1 MKHVHQLIKCLSF
14 AFAILIVIWG
24 GSPHAYGQDGVM
36 MQYFHWYYPGG
47 GGLWDEVAGRA
58 DELAAA
64 GITALWLPPAYKGSS
79 QNDVGY
85 GVYDLYDLGEFNQ
98 KGTVRTKYGTKTKY
112 LKAIAAAHAAGI
124 QIYADVV
131 FNHKMGADLKE
142 RVKSV
147 RIARDN
153 RNHEYGGDVWID
165 AWTGFDFS
173 ARRDKY
179 SSFKWR
185 WYHFDGTDWADNLG
199 EEGTI
204 YKFRGIGKSWDW
216 EVDTENHNY
225 DYLMGADL
233 DFSHPEVRDEL
244 KRWGRWIVTQTNI
257 DGFRID
263 AVKHIQYGFFKEWL
277 DDMRSAAG
285 RDLFAVGEFWSGNI
299 DKLQNYISKTGG
311 RMSLFDAPLHYN
323 FHAASKAG
331 GNYDMSKLMDN
342 TLMKEHPALAV
353 TLVENHDTQPCQALE
368 SPVEDWFKSLAY
380 AFILLREEGYPNLF
394 YADYFGAQYISSDN
408 KCGEASGGKATIEMS
423 SHRAS
428 IDKLLAARKKFAH
441 GPQKSYLNHWDI
453 IGWTRLGNTTHPGTM
468 AVIMSDGPEGAKWM
482 DIAKPNTTY
491 TDITGHRS
499 DTVTTNKD
507 GWGKFSVNGGSVSV
521 WAEKSGVGS
530 VTGEVNVVFTCQ
542 NAETVWGQ
550 NVYVVGSNT
559 ELGDWDTDKARILN
573 SKNYPDWENT
583 ISDLPA
589 DTHIE
594 WKCLKKDG
602 AGNVQ
607 WQPGENN
614 RFTTPR
620 SGTGNT
626 SGTF

>member
-1 MKHVHQLIKCLSF
+1 MKHVHQFSKCLSF
-14 AFAILIVIWG
+14 AVAILIVILPG
-24 GSPHAYGQDGVM
+24 MPHVYGQDGVM

-47 GGLWDEVAGRA
+47 GILWDEVAGRA
-58 DELAAA
+58 DELAEA

-79 QNDVGY
+79 PNDVGY

-98 KGTVRTKYGTKTKY
+98 KEAVGTKYGTKTQY

-131 FNHKMGADLKE
+131 FNHKMGADFKE

-153 RNHEYGGDVWID
+153 RNHELGDDVWID

-173 ARRDKY
+173 ARGDKY

-185 WYHFDGTDWADNLG
+185 WFHFDGTDWADDLR

-216 EVDTENHNY
+216 EVDTEHHNY

-233 DFSHPEVRDEL
+233 DFNHPEVRDEL
-244 KRWGRWIVTQTNI
+244 KRWGRWIVSHTHI

-263 AVKHIQYGFFKEWL
+263 AVKHIQYEFFKEWL
-277 DDMRSAAG
+277 DDLRSATG
-285 RDLFAVGEFWSGNI
+285 RNLFAVGEFWSGNI
-299 DKLQNYISKTGG
+299 DKLHNYISKTGG

-342 TLMKEHPALAV
+342 TLMKEQPALAV

-368 SPVEDWFKSLAY
+368 SPVEDWFKALAY
-380 AFILLREEGYPNLF
+380 AFILLRKEGYPNLF
-394 YADYFGAQYISSDN
+394 YADYFGAQYTSSDN
-408 KCGEASGGKATIEMS
+408 KCGKAPGGRATIDMAP
-423 SHRAS
+423 HRTI
-428 IDKLLAARKKFAH
+428 IDKLLAARNKFAH

-453 IGWTRLGNTTHPGTM
+453 IGWTRLGNTTHPATM
-468 AVIMSDGPEGAKWM
+468 AVIMSDGPAGAKWM
-482 DIAKPNTTY
+482 DVVKPNTTY
-491 TDITGHRS
+491 SDITGHRI

-507 GWGKFSVNGGSVSV
+507 GWGEFPVNGGSVSV
-521 WAEKSGVGS
+521 WVEKSNVDSEMEEVS
-530 VTGEVNVVFTCQ
+530 VAFTCL

-550 NVYVVGSNT
+550 IVYVVGSIG
-559 ELGDWDTDKARILN
+559 ELGEWDPDKAGILR
-573 SKNYPDWENT
+573 SKNYPDWEGT
-583 ISDLPA
+583 ISDLPP
-589 DTHIE
+589 DTYIE

-602 AGNVQ
+602 AGNVE
-607 WQPGENN
+607 WQPGPNN
-614 RFTTPR
+614 RLTTPH
-620 SGTGNT
+620 SGTVST
-626 SGTF
+626 SGSF